1 MKTDTNYELR
11 FTNGTTDI
19 FNADLRIASIRD
31 KDNHTL
37 TFTYTIDK
45 LTSTTDTLG
54 RTVTYE
60 YYDHSRLKSITDFS
74 GRTVTLAY
82 YNETDEGGSAYD
94 LKSVTIDN
102 GDAPKTISFTYQ
114 KDPVS
119 EILSHNILTLTDS
132 SGKEYVKN
140 IYDADDRVIS
150 QKFGDGTLYYSY
162 ETIGGTGVDAKHIT
176 KTTATNKRGMKSEF
190 GYDANGNTLTKKL
203 FDGDT
208 TITTSYTYAPNGKIA
223 SETKPLGNG
232 VSYQYDAQNRTI
244 EKRLKTDMAQ
254 ADNDAED
261 IVTKFE
267 YDTTFSIPTKITDS
281 AGNII
286 TTVLDT
292 KGNITETK
300 ILGVKKADGS
310 TYDMTNAFTY
320 DSNGHLVTKT
330 DGIGNTTKYEYENGR
345 LVKVT
350 EGNGDET
357 IITLFSYDTHGN
369 LLTTTDG
376 EGNIKKFAY
385 DQHDRLISSLSS
397 EGILSEITY
406 DANNNKTEQRVNLE
420 NGKILSSTSVY
431 DILDQVI
438 GNTIGTDSLEE
449 RTTSIVRDAN
459 GNITEM
465 TDARGLK
472 IKYTYDLFDRAIEKR
487 IIADANDI
495 SKDIVTKY
503 EYDQN
508 GNIVKTIDARN
519 TVTNYTYDHFDRMI
533 TSTDVLGTRTS
544 LTYDKSGNV
553 ISMETTDS
561 TGKILSKTERV
572 FDSLGHIIRDIQGA
586 IDGNTGIATTVDYDA
601 NGKPVKMI
609 DAKGNSTTIAY
620 DSLGRKKS
628 VTDAL

>member
-1 MKTDTNYELR
+1 VKTDTNYELR

-94 LKSVTIDN
+94 LKSITINN
-102 GDAPKTISFTYQ
+102 GDVPKTISFTYQ

-140 IYDADDRVIS
+140 IYDGDDRVIS
-150 QKFGDGTLYYSY
+150 QKYGDGTLYYSY
-162 ETIGGTGVDAKHIT
+162 ETVGGNGADKNHIT
-176 KTTATNKRGMKSEF
+176 KTTAINKRGMKSEF
-190 GYDANGNTLTKKL
+190 SYDASGNILTKKL
-203 FDGDT
+203 FEGDT
-208 TITTSYTYAPNGKIA
+208 AVTTIYTYAPNGKIA
-223 SETKPLGNG
+223 TEMKPLGNG
-232 VSYQYDAQNRTI
+232 VSYQYDAQGRTI
-244 EKRLKTDMAQ
+244 EKRLKADMTQ
-254 ADNDAED
+254 PDDTVND

-267 YDTTFSIPTKITDS
+267 YGTSFNVPTKIVDS
-281 AGNII
+281 NGNTI
-286 TTVLDT
+286 TTALDT

-300 ILGVKKADGS
+300 ILGVKKADRS
-310 TYDMTNAFTY
+310 TYDMTNIFTY
-320 DSNGHLVTKT
+320 DSNGHLVTKA

-345 LVKVT
+345 LIKVT

-385 DQHDRLISSLSS
+385 DQYDRLVTSLSS
-397 EGILSEITY
+397 EGILQETSY

-438 GNTIGTDSLEE
+438 GNTIGTDSLKE

-465 TDARGLK
+465 NDVRGLK
-472 IKYTYDLFDRAIEKR
+472 TKYVYDIFDRPIEKR
-487 IIADANDI
+487 LVIP
-495 SKDIVTKY
+495 SGDIVTKY
-503 EYDQN
+503 EYDRN

-519 TVTNYTYDHFDRMI
+519 TVTNYTYDRFDRMI

-544 LTYDKSGNV
+544 LTYDKSGN
-553 ISMETTDS
+553 INTIETKDS
-561 TGKILSKTERV
+561 SGKTLSKTERV
-572 FDSLGHIIRDIQGA
+572 VDSLGHVIRETQ
-586 IDGNTGIATTVDYDA
+586 
-601 NGKPVKMI
+601 
-609 DAKGNSTTIAY
+609 
-620 DSLGRKKS
+620 
-628 VTDAL
+628 